1 MIVTR
6 QLFPVIMAVLVLTA
20 LVATAVS
27 AHLVSL
33 GSTVMQQLQ
42 SVIVALVRM
51 VQHVW
56 KISWGKQ

>member
-1 MIVTR
+1 
-6 QLFPVIMAVLVLTA
+6 LMATV
-20 LVATAVS
+20 VS

-42 SVIVALVRM
+42 SVMVALVRM

-56 KISWGKQ
+56 KIS

>member
-6 QLFPVIMAVLVLTA
+6 QLFPVIMAVLVLMG
-20 LVATAVS
+20 LMATVVS

-42 SVIVALVRM
+42 SVMVALVRM

-56 KISWGKQ
+56 KIS